1 MVSPDHPTKSGSHR
15 SKKVL
20 DCEGFFIYR
29 FDPEVEY
36 SHVITFEIKG

>member
-1 MVSPDHPTKSGSHR
+1 MVSPDHPAKLGSQS
-15 SKKVL
+15 SKDVL